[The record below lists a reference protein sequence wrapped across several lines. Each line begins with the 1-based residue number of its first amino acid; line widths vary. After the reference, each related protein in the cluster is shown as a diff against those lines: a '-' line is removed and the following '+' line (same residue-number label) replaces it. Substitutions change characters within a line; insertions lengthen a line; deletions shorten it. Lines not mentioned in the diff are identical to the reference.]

1 MADEV
6 RRRQADGEEVGR
18 RSAAELKLLGQR
30 RRPLGIGPIRWPR
43 TSQAIQVFAWARGPT
58 RRVFAPR
65 LSAEARSEE
74 HTSELQSLMRLS
86 YAVLCLKKKKKTKHN
101 SK

>member
-43 TSQAIQVFAWARGPT
+43 TSQAIQVFAWARGPP

-65 LSAEARSEE
+65 LSAEAFAWP
-74 HTSELQSLMRLS
+74 MAARLRPF
-86 YAVLCLKKKKKTKHN
+86 VLPRERQRHAALCGITHGP
-101 SK
+101 

>member
-43 TSQAIQVFAWARGPT
+43 TSQANQVFAWARGPT
-58 RRVFAPR
+58 RRVVAPSLSPAAFDWPMAARPRPFGRDLKSVVEGKR
-65 LSAEARSEE
+65 L
-74 HTSELQSLMRLS
+74 
-86 YAVLCLKKKKKTKHN
+86 AVR
-101 SK
+101 